1 VIVLDASAAVAALLG
16 AGPARRVVGEDQA
29 HVPHLADAEVASS
42 LRRLVAAETLG
53 AVDAVRALQTWQRL
67 GVTRYPMVG
76 LLDRVWELR
85 DTISAYDA
93 TYVALAE
100 SLDCALVTADA
111 QLSRAAGPRCAVTVV
126 PR

>member
-1 VIVLDASAAVAALLG
+1 MLQNATNCYRYATTGTLGGADAWAAL
-16 AGPARRVVGEDQA
+16 R
-29 HVPHLADAEVASS
+29 
-42 LRRLVAAETLG
+42 
-53 AVDAVRALQTWQRL
+53 TWQRL
-67 GVTRYPMVG
+67 GVTRYPMTG

-85 DTISAYDA
+85 DAVSAYDA

-111 QLSRAAGPRCAVTVV
+111 RLSRAAGPRCAVTVV

>member
-1 VIVLDASAAVAALLG
+1 VHI
-16 AGPARRVVGEDQA
+16 
-29 HVPHLADAEVASS
+29 PHLADAEVASS
-42 LRRLVAAETLG
+42 LRRLVAAETL
-53 AVDAVRALQTWQRL
+53 AVVDASVALQTWQRL

-76 LLDRVWELR
+76 LLGRVWELR
-85 DTISAYDA
+85 NTISAHDA

-111 QLSRAAGPRCAVTVV
+111 RLSRAAGSRCAVTVV

>member
-1 VIVLDASAAVAALLG
+1 VIVLDASAAVAALVD
-16 AGPARRVVGEDQA
+16 AGPARRVVGVGQV
-29 HVPHLADAEVASS
+29 HIPHLADAEVASC
-42 LRRLVAAETLG
+42 LRRLVAVGTLG
-53 AVDAVRALQTWQRL
+53 AVDAMRALQAWQRL
-67 GVTRYPMVG
+67 GATRYPMVG
-76 LLDRVWELR
+76 LLGRVWELR

-111 QLSRAAGPRCAVTVV
+111 RLSRAAGSRCAVTVV